1 MRAKVLTWLQMF
13 ASREYILF
21 LLVGG
26 INTLDC
32 SVFAQFITMA
42 DIDVNVAFNIGYLL
56 SNMLA
61 YLLNCYLIFSAKPHF
76 QAYLR
81 FAISYIPNFLIENVM
96 VWLAYNVLGHAPLVS
111 FLAAA
116 FLAMPITFL
125 LVKLYAFRLNMN
137 GK

>member
-42 DIDVNVAFNIGYLL
+42 DVDVNVAFNIGYLL
-56 SNMLA
+56 SNIKGISIK
-61 YLLNCYLIFSAKPHF
+61 LLFNIFS
-76 QAYLR
+76 
-81 FAISYIPNFLIENVM
+81 
-96 VWLAYNVLGHAPLVS
+96 
-111 FLAAA
+111 
-116 FLAMPITFL
+116 
-125 LVKLYAFRLNMN
+125 
-137 GK
+137 